1 MMERRELICIGCPM
15 GCPMTVE
22 IEGTDITVSGNTCP
36 RGEDYAKKE
45 VLSPTR
51 IVTSS
56 VKIEGGTMAMVS
68 VKTEHD
74 IPKGKIMEIMDEI
87 HHTKAKAPIAIGDV
101 VIKNCAGTGVD
112 IVATRNVEAAG

>member
-1 MMERRELICIGCPM
+1 MERRELICIGCPM

>member
-1 MMERRELICIGCPM
+1 METRNLICIGCPL
-15 GCPMTVE
+15 GCPVTVTMD
-22 IEGTDITVSGNTCP
+22 GDDINVTGNTCP
-36 RGEDYAKKE
+36 RGADYAKKE